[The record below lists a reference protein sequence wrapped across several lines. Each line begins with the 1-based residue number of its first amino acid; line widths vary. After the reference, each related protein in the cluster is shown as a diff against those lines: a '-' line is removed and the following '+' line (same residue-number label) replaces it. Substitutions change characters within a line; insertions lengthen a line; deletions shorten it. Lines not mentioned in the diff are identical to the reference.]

1 MSVTDIV
8 GGLLTAL
15 VVAGGGYLTAKLGS
29 RANKEATAQTTLLG
43 FVEHL
48 MSHQTSLEGRVTRVE
63 SELIA
68 SRRTR
73 DSMGLFIDR
82 VGAWRERGFGPPDV
96 VPPASLHPFIDA
108 TLWGVADEASDPTD
122 EQL

>member
-8 GGLLTAL
+8 GGLLTAM

-29 RANKEATAQTTLLG
+29 RANKEASAQTTLLG

-48 MSHQTSLEGRVTRVE
+48 MSHQTSLEARVTRVE
-63 SELIA
+63 GELSE

-73 DSMGLFIDR
+73 DTMGLFIDR

-96 VPPASLHPFIDA
+96 VPPPSLHPFIDA
-108 TLWGVADEASDPTD
+108 TLWGEALEPADE
-122 EQL
+122 EL